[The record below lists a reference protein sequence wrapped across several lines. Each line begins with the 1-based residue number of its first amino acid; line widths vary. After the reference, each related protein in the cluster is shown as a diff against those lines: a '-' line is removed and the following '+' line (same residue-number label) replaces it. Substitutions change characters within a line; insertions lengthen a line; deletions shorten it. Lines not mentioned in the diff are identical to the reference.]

1 MKPAEKQRPARL
13 GGALISTRV
22 AARLL
27 QELTGGRY
35 AHDDRLPPE
44 VELAGA
50 LQVSRTVVRDALSEL
65 ERGGY
70 IERVRG
76 IGTVV
81 NRGVVRLQDR
91 MDRKLEFTR
100 LITATGHTPH
110 TDHLLV
116 TRQAAEAET
125 AEKLGIQEGQ
135 TVLVISK
142 RMLAD
147 DIPVLFC
154 TDVLPM
160 TLFDSTKPDTID
172 FARPIFDVLQEECG
186 VQTTSTVTRLRAV
199 KPRCG
204 GCCSCRR
211 TRRCWSW
218 TRCVIPACAG
228 RWYTAGRCTPI
239 ILILP
244 LCASWFECIIIC
256 WCAGGARPSCHKFK

>member
-1 MKPAEKQRPARL
+1 MKPAEKQRQARL

-147 DIPVLFC
+147 DVPVLLC
-154 TDVLPM
+154 TDTLPLE
-160 TLFDSTKPDTID
+160 LFGGRRLDGVD
-172 FARPIFDVLQEECG
+172 FARPIFDILQQECG
-186 VQTTSTVTRLRAV
+186 IQTTSTIAHLRAV
-199 KPRCG
+199 PGAAAERRLLRLGPDKALLELQETCYSRL
-204 GCCSCRR
+204 CRPVVRSR
-211 TRRCWSW
+211 TL
-218 TRCVIPACAG
+218 
-228 RWYTAGRCTPI
+228 YTDYFDFALVRK
-239 ILILP
+239 LVYV
-244 LCASWFECIIIC
+244 
-256 WCAGGARPSCHKFK
+256 